1 MSNVTDFLFS
11 SGVPSAKFPSIGTT
25 VKGTV
30 TAAEVTQQRDFDSG
44 QPKFWDDGSPMQQIE
59 ITISTD
65 ERDPDIEDD
74 DGTRKL
80 YVKGQMLKALRSTLQ
95 AVGSKS
101 IDPGDLIAVQ
111 YASDGEAKK
120 RGFNPPKQYSV
131 QVKKGAGPVADLLG
145 AGDSE
150 PAEST
155 DLFR

>member
-1 MSNVTDFLFS
+1 MTNVTDFLFS
-11 SGVPSAKFPSIGTT
+11 SGIPSAKFPTIGTT
-25 VKGTV
+25 VKGNV

-44 QPKFWDDGSPMQQIE
+44 QPKYWDDGSPMNQIE

-80 YVKGQMLKALRSTLQ
+80 YVKGQMLKALRSALQ
-95 AVGSKS
+95 ATGSKS
-101 IDPGDLIAVQ
+101 IDPGDMIAVQ

-131 QVKKGAGPVADLLG
+131 QVKKGAGPVADMLN
-145 AGDSE
+145 AE